1 MREYFFMY
9 VVEYHALTRIEYARI
24 FYYRDLWYTLP
35 FPPNT
40 TIIYLM
46 ISCEGEL
53 RNGTKYAELAYLF
66 LISGN
71 SGVQKCMALLLSDKV
86 CQLTCTGILWFVSSC
101 DSYVSSKKINL
112 VTVS

>member
-53 RNGTKYAELAYLF
+53 RNGTKYAELAYL
-66 LISGN
+66 LPISGN
-71 SGVQKCMALLLSDKV
+71 SGVQSVWLI
-86 CQLTCTGILWFVSSC
+86 GVSSWTHNMGPQLGEAN
-101 DSYVSSKKINL
+101 SFFLY
-112 VTVS
+112 